1 MGSVSL
7 VAEKQRRYR
16 RRQRHPARGV
26 YRVEVEQGRLLDAL
40 VRSRRLEERDTWR
53 RDRIEEALSL
63 TIAAWIDEVL

>member
-1 MGSVSL
+1 MAASL
-7 VAEKQRRYR
+7 AAVKQARYR
-16 RRQRHPARGV
+16 ARQRHPARCV
-26 YRVEVEQGRLLDAL
+26 LKVEVEHARLLDAL